1 MKNKTVNVVTG
12 IGVGMLVGGATALL
26 GGAVM
31 GNKKMNYTKLAQK
44 AIKSA
49 ENFMDN
55 LM

>member
-26 GGAVM
+26 GGSVM
-31 GNKKMNYTKLAQK
+31 GNKKMHYKKLAQK
-44 AIKSA
+44 AIMSA